1 MKIKLVNDNI
11 TSDYTKNLLRA
22 RGVDNIDDFLSPSE
36 KNLQSWEDLDN
47 IKLGIDLVKNT
58 INDKKPYAI
67 LIDPDNDGFTS
78 FAILYQYLKRLN
90 PEKEIEY
97 FVHSAKQHGLEDT
110 YQVFQDKEY
119 SVVFLPDSSS
129 NDGVFAKE
137 INAPICVIDHHE
149 IDNEPSDN
157 MIVINNQSS
166 AKYKNKYLS
175 GAGMVWQFCRAMDYY
190 FGHEWAYDYT
200 DLAAVGICGDAM
212 SGLEIENQYIWSY
225 GFSHINNFFLKTLID
240 KQNFSMKGIVNPTTV
255 AFYISPLLNAVTRV
269 GTTEEKLHMAEAFIN
284 GEKLIPSNKKGH
296 KGELVAL
303 AAEATRECVNAKSR
317 QARILDNIEEKIDI
331 KINKKDLL
339 INKVLFVELDDDD
352 DFPSTLNGLLATRL
366 TNKYS
371 RPAIVARANDDG
383 YIRGSARAI
392 KTENMD
398 SFKQYLEESERS
410 YEVNPTTTMLA
421 FGCSISSYNLD
432 KFFSYSND
440 SLKDVELG
448 EKCYSVN
455 FIRDAM
461 DNDIDNL
468 IRDVGEYGY
477 IWSNQND
484 EPTLYIDNII
494 LSTNEIQII
503 GTNRDTVK
511 FTKNGITYIKFKANE
526 LIDELSGMK
535 DIIMKIVGRCNINE
549 WNGIKNPQIIIDDYE
564 IIDNMYGF

>member
-47 IKLGIDLVKNT
+47 IKLGVDLVKNT

-97 FVHSAKQHGLEDT
+97 FIHSAKQHGLEDT

-119 SVVFLPDSSS
+119 SIVFLPDSSS

-392 KTENMD
+392 KTESMD
-398 SFKQYLEESERS
+398 SFKQYLEESEMFE
-410 YEVNPTTTMLA
+410 YVLGHPLA

-511 FTKNGITYIKFKANE
+511 FIKNGITYIKFHA
-526 LIDELSGMK
+526 K
-535 DIIMKIVGRCNINE
+535 DIIPLLNQYEEMRINLIGKGNLNE
-549 WNGIKNPQIIIDDYE
+549 WGGRQIPQLFIEDLEVFDSAL
-564 IIDNMYGF
+564 DF

>member
-11 TSDYTKNLLRA
+11 TSDYTKNLLRS

-47 IKLGIDLVKNT
+47 IKLGVDLVKNT

-371 RPAIVARANDDG
+371 RPTIVARANDDG

-398 SFKQYLEESERS
+398 SFKQYLEESEMFE
-410 YEVNPTTTMLA
+410 YVLGHPLA

-468 IRDVGEYGY
+468 IRDVGEYEY

-484 EPTLYIDNII
+484 EPTLYIDNIF

-511 FTKNGITYIKFKANE
+511 FIKNGITYIKFKANE

>member
-47 IKLGIDLVKNT
+47 IKLGVDLVKNT

-149 IDNEPSDN
+149 IDKEPSDN

-398 SFKQYLEESERS
+398 SFKQYLEESEMFE
-410 YEVNPTTTMLA
+410 YVLGHPLA

-511 FTKNGITYIKFKANE
+511 FIKNGITYIKFKANE

-549 WNGIKNPQIIIDDYE
+549 WNGIKNSQIIIDDYE

>member
-47 IKLGIDLVKNT
+47 IKLGVDLVKNT

-119 SVVFLPDSSS
+119 SIVFLPDSSS

-398 SFKQYLEESERS
+398 SFKQYLEESEMFE
-410 YEVNPTTTMLA
+410 YVLGHPLA

-484 EPTLYIDNII
+484 EPILYIDNII

-511 FTKNGITYIKFKANE
+511 FIKNGITYIKFKANE

>member
-47 IKLGIDLVKNT
+47 IKLGVDLVKNT

-97 FVHSAKQHGLEDT
+97 FIHSAKQHGLEDT

-119 SVVFLPDSSS
+119 SIVFLPDSSS

-284 GEKLIPSNKKGH
+284 GKKLIPSNKKGH

-331 KINKKDLL
+331 KINKEDLL

-398 SFKQYLEESERS
+398 SFKQYLEESEMFE
-410 YEVNPTTTMLA
+410 YVLGHPLA

-484 EPTLYIDNII
+484 EPTIYIDNII

-511 FTKNGITYIKFKANE
+511 FIKNGITYIKFKANE

-564 IIDNMYGF
+564 IIDNIYGF

>member
-11 TSDYTKNLLRA
+11 TSDYTKNLLRS

-47 IKLGIDLVKNT
+47 IKLGVDLVKNT

-119 SVVFLPDSSS
+119 SAVFLPDSSS

-166 AKYKNKYLS
+166 MKYKNKYLS

-371 RPAIVARANDDG
+371 RPTIVARANDDG

-398 SFKQYLEESERS
+398 SFKQYLEESEMFE
-410 YEVNPTTTMLA
+410 YVLGHPLA

-468 IRDVGEYGY
+468 IRDVGEYEY

-511 FTKNGITYIKFKANE
+511 FIKNGITYIKFKANE

-535 DIIMKIVGRCNINE
+535 NIIMKIVGRCNINE

-564 IIDNMYGF
+564 IIDNIYGF

>member
-11 TSDYTKNLLRA
+11 TSDYTKNLLRS

-47 IKLGIDLVKNT
+47 IKLGVDLVKNT

-149 IDNEPSDN
+149 IDNEPSNN

-371 RPAIVARANDDG
+371 RPAIVARTNDDG

-398 SFKQYLEESERS
+398 SFKQYLEESEMFE
-410 YEVNPTTTMLA
+410 YVLGHPLA

-484 EPTLYIDNII
+484 EPILYIDNII

>member
-47 IKLGIDLVKNT
+47 IKLGVDLVKNT

-97 FVHSAKQHGLEDT
+97 FIHSAKQHGLEDT

-119 SVVFLPDSSS
+119 SIVFLPDSSS

-398 SFKQYLEESERS
+398 SFKQYLEESEMFE
-410 YEVNPTTTMLA
+410 YVLGHPLA

-494 LSTNEIQII
+494 LSANEIQII

-511 FTKNGITYIKFKANE
+511 FIKNGITYIKFKANE

-549 WNGIKNPQIIIDDYE
+549 WNGIKNSQIIIDDYE

>member
-11 TSDYTKNLLRA
+11 TSDYTKNLLRS

-47 IKLGIDLVKNT
+47 IKLGVDLVKNT

-166 AKYKNKYLS
+166 IKYKNKYLS

-190 FGHEWAYDYT
+190 FGHEWAYDYA

-240 KQNFSMKGIVNPTTV
+240 KQSFSMKGIVNPTTV

-371 RPAIVARANDDG
+371 RPTIVARANDDG

-398 SFKQYLEESERS
+398 SFKQYLEESEMFE
-410 YEVNPTTTMLA
+410 YVLGHPLA

-511 FTKNGITYIKFKANE
+511 FIKNGITYIKFKANE

>member
-47 IKLGIDLVKNT
+47 IKLGVDLVKNT

-398 SFKQYLEESERS
+398 SFKQYLEESEMFE
-410 YEVNPTTTMLA
+410 YVLGHPLA

-494 LSTNEIQII
+494 LSANEIQII

-511 FTKNGITYIKFKANE
+511 FIKNGITYIKFKANE

>member
-47 IKLGIDLVKNT
+47 IKLGVDLVKNT

-97 FVHSAKQHGLEDT
+97 FIHSAKQHGLEDT

-119 SVVFLPDSSS
+119 SIVFLPDSSS

-371 RPAIVARANDDG
+371 RPTIVARANDDG

-398 SFKQYLEESERS
+398 SFKQYLEESEMFE
-410 YEVNPTTTMLA
+410 YVLGHPLA

-494 LSTNEIQII
+494 LSANEIQII

-511 FTKNGITYIKFKANE
+511 FIKNGITYIKFKANE

>member
-47 IKLGIDLVKNT
+47 IKLGVDLVKNT

-97 FVHSAKQHGLEDT
+97 FIHSAKQHGLEDT

-119 SVVFLPDSSS
+119 SIVFLPDSSS

-366 TNKYS
+366 TNKYN

-398 SFKQYLEESERS
+398 SFKQYLEESEMFE
-410 YEVNPTTTMLA
+410 YVLGHPLA
-421 FGCSISSYNLD
+421 FGCSISNYNLD

-484 EPTLYIDNII
+484 EPILYIDNII

-511 FTKNGITYIKFKANE
+511 FIKNGITYIKFKANE

-564 IIDNMYGF
+564 IINNMYGF

>member
-11 TSDYTKNLLRA
+11 TSDYTKNLLRS
-22 RGVDNIDDFLSPSE
+22 RGVDNVDEFLLPSE

-47 IKLGIDLVKNT
+47 IKLGVDLVKNT

-371 RPAIVARANDDG
+371 RPTIVARANDDG

-392 KTENMD
+392 KTESMD
-398 SFKQYLEESERS
+398 SFKQYLEESEMFE
-410 YEVNPTTTMLA
+410 YVLGHPLA

>member
-47 IKLGIDLVKNT
+47 IKLGVDLVKNT

-149 IDNEPSDN
+149 IDNEPSNN

-398 SFKQYLEESERS
+398 SFKQYLEESEMFE
-410 YEVNPTTTMLA
+410 YVLGHPLA
-421 FGCSISSYNLD
+421 FGCSISNYNLD

-511 FTKNGITYIKFKANE
+511 FIKNGITYIKFKANE

-549 WNGIKNPQIIIDDYE
+549 WNGIKNSQIIIDDYE

>member
-47 IKLGIDLVKNT
+47 IKLGVDLVKNT
-58 INDKKPYAI
+58 INNKKPYAI

-110 YQVFQDKEY
+110 YQVFQDKDY

-166 AKYKNKYLS
+166 MKYKNKYLS

-284 GEKLIPSNKKGH
+284 GEKLIPSNKRGH

-392 KTENMD
+392 KTESMD
-398 SFKQYLEESERS
+398 SFKQYLEESEMFE
-410 YEVNPTTTMLA
+410 YVLGHPLA

-511 FTKNGITYIKFKANE
+511 FIKNGITYIKFKANE
-526 LIDELSGMK
+526 LISELSGMK
-535 DIIMKIVGRCNINE
+535 NIIMKIVGRCNINE

-564 IIDNMYGF
+564 IINNMYGF

>member
-11 TSDYTKNLLRA
+11 TSDYTKNLLRS
-22 RGVDNIDDFLSPSE
+22 RGVDNVDEFLLPSE

-47 IKLGIDLVKNT
+47 IKLGVDLVKNT

-398 SFKQYLEESERS
+398 SFKQYLEESEMFE
-410 YEVNPTTTMLA
+410 YVLGHPLA
-421 FGCSISSYNLD
+421 FGCSISNYNLD

-511 FTKNGITYIKFKANE
+511 FIKNGITYIKFKANE

-564 IIDNMYGF
+564 IIDNIYGF

>member
-47 IKLGIDLVKNT
+47 IKLGVDLVKNT

-97 FVHSAKQHGLEDT
+97 FIHSAKQHGLEDT

-119 SVVFLPDSSS
+119 SIVFLPDSSS

-398 SFKQYLEESERS
+398 SFKQYLEESEMFE
-410 YEVNPTTTMLA
+410 YVLGHPLA
-421 FGCSISSYNLD
+421 FGCSISNYNLD

-494 LSTNEIQII
+494 LSANEIQII

-511 FTKNGITYIKFKANE
+511 FIKNGITYIKFKANE

-549 WNGIKNPQIIIDDYE
+549 WNGIKNSQIIIDDYE

>member
-11 TSDYTKNLLRA
+11 TSDYTKNLLRS

-47 IKLGIDLVKNT
+47 IKLGVDLVKNT

-371 RPAIVARANDDG
+371 RPTIVARANDDG

-392 KTENMD
+392 KTESMD
-398 SFKQYLEESERS
+398 SFKQYLEESEMFE
-410 YEVNPTTTMLA
+410 YVLGHPLA

-511 FTKNGITYIKFKANE
+511 FIKNGITYIKFKANE

-535 DIIMKIVGRCNINE
+535 NIIMKIVGRCNINE

>member
-47 IKLGIDLVKNT
+47 IKLGVDLVKNT

-97 FVHSAKQHGLEDT
+97 FIHSAKQHGLEDT

-119 SVVFLPDSSS
+119 SIVFLPDSSS

-398 SFKQYLEESERS
+398 SFKQYLEESEMFE
-410 YEVNPTTTMLA
+410 YVLGHPLA
-421 FGCSISSYNLD
+421 FGCSISNYNLD

-511 FTKNGITYIKFKANE
+511 FIKNGITYIKFKANE

>member
-11 TSDYTKNLLRA
+11 TSDYTKNLLRS

-47 IKLGIDLVKNT
+47 IKLGVDLVKNT

-371 RPAIVARANDDG
+371 RPTIVARANDDG

-398 SFKQYLEESERS
+398 SFKQYLEESEMFE
-410 YEVNPTTTMLA
+410 YVLGHPLA

-468 IRDVGEYGY
+468 IRDVGEYEY

-511 FTKNGITYIKFKANE
+511 FTKNGIIYIKFKANE

>member
-11 TSDYTKNLLRA
+11 TSDYTKNLLRS

-47 IKLGIDLVKNT
+47 IKLGVDLVKNT

-149 IDNEPSDN
+149 IDNEPSNN

-225 GFSHINNFFLKTLID
+225 GFNHINNFFLKTLID

-398 SFKQYLEESERS
+398 SFKQYLEESEMFE
-410 YEVNPTTTMLA
+410 YVLGHPLA

-511 FTKNGITYIKFKANE
+511 FIKNGITYIKFKANE

>member
-47 IKLGIDLVKNT
+47 IKLGVDLVKNT

-166 AKYKNKYLS
+166 MKYKNKYLS

-371 RPAIVARANDDG
+371 RPTIVARANDDG

-398 SFKQYLEESERS
+398 SFKQYLEESEMFE
-410 YEVNPTTTMLA
+410 YVLGHPLA

-494 LSTNEIQII
+494 LSINEIQII

-511 FTKNGITYIKFKANE
+511 FIKNGITYIKFKANE

-564 IIDNMYGF
+564 IIDNIYGF

>member
-11 TSDYTKNLLRA
+11 TSDYTKNLLRS

-47 IKLGIDLVKNT
+47 IKLGVDLVKNT

-398 SFKQYLEESERS
+398 SFKQYLEESEMFE
-410 YEVNPTTTMLA
+410 YVLGHPLA

-511 FTKNGITYIKFKANE
+511 FIKNGITYIKFKANE

>member
-22 RGVDNIDDFLSPSE
+22 RGIDNIDDFLSPSE

-47 IKLGIDLVKNT
+47 IKLGVDLVKNT

-97 FVHSAKQHGLEDT
+97 FIHSAKQHGLEDT

-119 SVVFLPDSSS
+119 SIVFLPDSSS

-190 FGHEWAYDYT
+190 FRHEWAYDYT

-398 SFKQYLEESERS
+398 SFKQYLEESEMFE
-410 YEVNPTTTMLA
+410 YVLGHPLA
-421 FGCSISSYNLD
+421 FGCSISNYNLD

-511 FTKNGITYIKFKANE
+511 FIKNGITYIKFKANE

-549 WNGIKNPQIIIDDYE
+549 WNGIKNSQIIIDDYE

>member
-11 TSDYTKNLLRA
+11 TSDYTKNLLRS

-47 IKLGIDLVKNT
+47 IKLGVDLIKNT

-97 FVHSAKQHGLEDT
+97 FIHSAKQHGLEDT

-398 SFKQYLEESERS
+398 SFKQYLEESEMFE
-410 YEVNPTTTMLA
+410 YVLGHPLA
-421 FGCSISSYNLD
+421 FGCSISNYNLD

-511 FTKNGITYIKFKANE
+511 FIKNGITYIKFKANE

-549 WNGIKNPQIIIDDYE
+549 WNGIKNSQIIIDDYE

>member
-36 KNLQSWEDLDN
+36 KNLQCWEDLDN
-47 IKLGIDLVKNT
+47 IKLGVDLVKNT

-110 YQVFQDKEY
+110 YQIFQDKDY

-137 INAPICVIDHHE
+137 INAPICIIDHHE

-166 AKYKNKYLS
+166 MKYKNKYLS

-303 AAEATRECVNAKSR
+303 AVEATRECVNAKSR

-366 TNKYS
+366 TNKYN

-398 SFKQYLEESERS
+398 SFKQYLEESEMFE
-410 YEVNPTTTMLA
+410 YVLGHPLA
-421 FGCSISSYNLD
+421 FGCSISNYNLD

-484 EPTLYIDNII
+484 EPILYIDNII

-503 GTNRDTVK
+503 GTNRDTIK
-511 FTKNGITYIKFKANE
+511 FIKNGITYIKFKAND
-526 LIDELSGMK
+526 LISELSGMK

-549 WNGIKNPQIIIDDYE
+549 WNGIKSPQIIIDDYE
-564 IIDNMYGF
+564 IINNMYGF

>member
-11 TSDYTKNLLRA
+11 TSDYTKNLLRS

-47 IKLGIDLVKNT
+47 IKLGVDLVKNT

-97 FVHSAKQHGLEDT
+97 FIHSAKQHGLEDT

-119 SVVFLPDSSS
+119 SIVFLPDSSS

-225 GFSHINNFFLKTLID
+225 GFNHINNFFLKTLID

-303 AAEATRECVNAKSR
+303 AVEATRECVNAKSR

-398 SFKQYLEESERS
+398 SFKQYLEESEMFE
-410 YEVNPTTTMLA
+410 YVLGHPLA

-511 FTKNGITYIKFKANE
+511 FIKNGITYIKFKANE

>member
-47 IKLGIDLVKNT
+47 IKLGVDLVKNT

-97 FVHSAKQHGLEDT
+97 FIHSAKQHGLEDT

-119 SVVFLPDSSS
+119 SIVFLPDSSS

-392 KTENMD
+392 KTESMD
-398 SFKQYLEESERS
+398 SFKQYLEESEMFE
-410 YEVNPTTTMLA
+410 YVLGHPLA

>member
-11 TSDYTKNLLRA
+11 TSDYTKNLLRS

-47 IKLGIDLVKNT
+47 IKLGVDLVKNT

-110 YQVFQDKEY
+110 YQIFQDKDY

-371 RPAIVARANDDG
+371 RPTIVARANDDG

-398 SFKQYLEESERS
+398 SFKQYLEESEMFE
-410 YEVNPTTTMLA
+410 YVLGHPLA

-468 IRDVGEYGY
+468 IRDVGEYEY

>member
-11 TSDYTKNLLRA
+11 TSDYTKNLLRS

-47 IKLGIDLVKNT
+47 IKLGVDLVKNT

-371 RPAIVARANDDG
+371 RPTIVARANDDG

-398 SFKQYLEESERS
+398 SFKQYLEESEMFE
-410 YEVNPTTTMLA
+410 YVLGHPLA

-511 FTKNGITYIKFKANE
+511 FIKNGITYIKFKAND
-526 LIDELSGMK
+526 LISELSGMK

-549 WNGIKNPQIIIDDYE
+549 WNGIKNSQIIIDDYE

>member
-11 TSDYTKNLLRA
+11 TSDYTKNLLRS

-47 IKLGIDLVKNT
+47 IKLGVDLVKNT

-398 SFKQYLEESERS
+398 SFKQYLEESEMFE
-410 YEVNPTTTMLA
+410 YVLGHPLA
-421 FGCSISSYNLD
+421 FGCSISNYNLD

-511 FTKNGITYIKFKANE
+511 FIKNGITYIKFKANE

-549 WNGIKNPQIIIDDYE
+549 WNGIKNSQIIIDDYE

>member
-47 IKLGIDLVKNT
+47 IKLGVDLVKNT

-97 FVHSAKQHGLEDT
+97 FIHSAKQHGLEDT

-119 SVVFLPDSSS
+119 SIVFLPDSSS

-398 SFKQYLEESERS
+398 SFKQYLEESEMFE
-410 YEVNPTTTMLA
+410 YVLGHPLA
-421 FGCSISSYNLD
+421 FGCSISNYNLD

-484 EPTLYIDNII
+484 EPILYIDNII

-549 WNGIKNPQIIIDDYE
+549 WNGIKNSQIIIDDYE

>member
-47 IKLGIDLVKNT
+47 IKLGVDLVKNT

-398 SFKQYLEESERS
+398 SFKQYLEESEMFE
-410 YEVNPTTTMLA
+410 YVLGHPLA

-468 IRDVGEYGY
+468 IRDVGEYEY

-511 FTKNGITYIKFKANE
+511 FIKNGITYIKFKANE

-564 IIDNMYGF
+564 IIDNIYGF

>member
-11 TSDYTKNLLRA
+11 TSDYTKNLLRS

-47 IKLGIDLVKNT
+47 IKLGVDLVKNT

-296 KGELVAL
+296 KGEFVAL

-398 SFKQYLEESERS
+398 SFKQYLEESEMFE
-410 YEVNPTTTMLA
+410 YVLGHPLA

-468 IRDVGEYGY
+468 IRDVGEYEY

-511 FTKNGITYIKFKANE
+511 FIKNGITYIKFKAND

>member
-47 IKLGIDLVKNT
+47 IKLGVDLVKNT

-331 KINKKDLL
+331 KINKEDLL

-398 SFKQYLEESERS
+398 SFKQYLEESEMFE
-410 YEVNPTTTMLA
+410 YVLGHPLA

-511 FTKNGITYIKFKANE
+511 FIKNGITYIKFKANE

>member
-11 TSDYTKNLLRA
+11 TSDYTKNLLRS

-47 IKLGIDLVKNT
+47 IKLGVDLVKNT

-240 KQNFSMKGIVNPTTV
+240 KQNFSMKGIVNPTTI

-398 SFKQYLEESERS
+398 SFKQYLEESEMFE
-410 YEVNPTTTMLA
+410 YVLGHPLA

-511 FTKNGITYIKFKANE
+511 FIKNGITYIKFKANE

>member
-11 TSDYTKNLLRA
+11 TSDYTKNLLRS
-22 RGVDNIDDFLSPSE
+22 RGVDNVDEFLLPSE

-47 IKLGIDLVKNT
+47 IKLGVDLVKNT

-166 AKYKNKYLS
+166 MKYKNKYLS

-303 AAEATRECVNAKSR
+303 AVEATRECVNAKSR

-398 SFKQYLEESERS
+398 SFKQYLEESEMFE
-410 YEVNPTTTMLA
+410 YVLGHPLA
-421 FGCSISSYNLD
+421 FGCSISNYNLD

-511 FTKNGITYIKFKANE
+511 FIKNGITYIKFKANE

>member
-47 IKLGIDLVKNT
+47 IKLGVDLVKNT

-331 KINKKDLL
+331 KINKEDLL

-371 RPAIVARANDDG
+371 RPTIVARANDDG

-398 SFKQYLEESERS
+398 SFKQYLEESEMFE
-410 YEVNPTTTMLA
+410 YVLGHPLA

-468 IRDVGEYGY
+468 IRDVGEYEY

-484 EPTLYIDNII
+484 EPTIYIDNII

>member
-11 TSDYTKNLLRA
+11 TSDYTKNLLRS

-47 IKLGIDLVKNT
+47 IKLGVDLVKNT

-212 SGLEIENQYIWSY
+212 SGLEIENQSIWSY

-371 RPAIVARANDDG
+371 RPTIVARANDDG

-392 KTENMD
+392 KTESMD
-398 SFKQYLEESERS
+398 SFKQYLEESEMFE
-410 YEVNPTTTMLA
+410 YVLGHPLA

-511 FTKNGITYIKFKANE
+511 FIKNGITYIKFKANE

>member
-47 IKLGIDLVKNT
+47 IKLGVDLVKNT

-119 SVVFLPDSSS
+119 SIVFLPDSSS

-371 RPAIVARANDDG
+371 RPTIVARANDDG

-392 KTENMD
+392 KTEKMD
-398 SFKQYLEESERS
+398 SFKQYLEESEMFE
-410 YEVNPTTTMLA
+410 YVLGHPLA

-511 FTKNGITYIKFKANE
+511 FTKNGITYTKFKANE